1 MVVISLTGCASIKEM
16 VPSFSD
22 VNQSA
27 KIIDVRQSVSQLN
40 CKETHAPQVKLIKD
54 NLQWFVLYSE
64 SKGWRQQDVIKL
76 VKPIQDTVDDF
87 YKRSIDKQGT
97 ESYCEIK
104 KKIMTTQ
111 TEKAA
116 SAILGRF

>member
-1 MVVISLTGCASIKEM
+1 MMKFLFTGMVVISLTGCASIKEM

-27 KIIDVRQSVSQLN
+27 KIIDVRQSVAQLN

-64 SKGWRQQDVIKL
+64 ARDGVNKMLSN
-76 VKPIQDTVDDF
+76 
-87 YKRSIDKQGT
+87 
-97 ESYCEIK
+97 
-104 KKIMTTQ
+104 
-111 TEKAA
+111 
-116 SAILGRF
+116 